1 MGKKNPIKLKTTT
14 TIKTKWKS
22 KIWYAAPIQPKVS
35 SMVRL
40 IKNRSLTRVIKG
52 EKRDKGCKIH
62 EMRDE
67 RGT

>member
-1 MGKKNPIKLKTTT
+1 M
-14 TIKTKWKS
+14 KTKWKS

-35 SMVRL
+35 SMIRL
-40 IKNRSLTRVIKG
+40 IRYKSLTRVIKG